1 MGRYKPSSFSTKEL
15 HTYGNNF
22 CISLYLVKLAT
33 VAFEDLHRQLEV
45 EQKKQTCCQIEC
57 NNNNICTKQIIKLP
71 QKFKKFDLNET
82 QDESQ
87 RLLQMA
93 NFLNFVMFSLKIVI
107 FNKKKM
113 VAVALWR
120 RGLSFPEIRGSNPDM
135 CNFNRRMHPFGRI
148 WIYVLIFRVHYPKR
162 VLYVPSSKSR
172 HTYYANKKSKII

>member
-1 MGRYKPSSFSTKEL
+1 MSAIMVSSCKGKTIEKVHEQQQLNFFDNWADTSL
-15 HTYGNNF
+15 HLFLLKSSRTYGNNF

-93 NFLNFVMFSLKIVI
+93 NFLNFVMVSLKIVHPRPLSSFI
-107 FNKKKM
+107 FGFSNNFLQQIFVKND
-113 VAVALWR
+113 LSCIPYR
-120 RGLSFPEIRGSNPDM
+120 DSNSRGLP
-135 CNFNRRMHPFGRI
+135 
-148 WIYVLIFRVHYPKR
+148 
-162 VLYVPSSKSR
+162 
-172 HTYYANKKSKII
+172 T